1 MSGLFF
7 EKHYFEALLDFCF
20 QCILGWKCLD
30 SHPTLQVVLGVY
42 VDEFEVANEKE
53 SLAKAWQLIRDKGVK
68 LDPLEPFAEYLGC
81 GQHTIALTPQAVQ
94 RRLEH
99 MHPIRGDPDRPGAAQ
114 DIAKRAVG
122 KPIRAIA
129 YDMHCVFQQVVER

>member
-1 MSGLFF
+1 M
-7 EKHYFEALLDFCF
+7 
-20 QCILGWKCLD
+20 D

-42 VDEFEVANEKE
+42 VDEFELASENEY
-53 SLAKAWQLIRDKGVK
+53 LAKAWQLIRDKGDK

-81 GQHTIALTPQAVQ
+81 GQHTIAFTPQAVQ

-99 MHPIRGDPDRPGAAQ
+99 MHPIRVDPDRSGAAQ
-114 DIAKRAVG
+114 DIAKRSVG